1 MSFRYLVLHYE
12 YGTISYLYTALRNLS
27 MRCGHKMEV
36 ASLTAPRPSRIQVV
50 VVVDGFGGGSE
61 ELEVIALTS

>member
-1 MSFRYLVLHYE
+1 
-12 YGTISYLYTALRNLS
+12 